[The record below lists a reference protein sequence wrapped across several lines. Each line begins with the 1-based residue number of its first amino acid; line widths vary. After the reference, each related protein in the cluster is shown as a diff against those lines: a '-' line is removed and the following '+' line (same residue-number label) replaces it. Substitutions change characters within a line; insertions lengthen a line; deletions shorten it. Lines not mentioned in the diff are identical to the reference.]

1 MKKIQVCDA
10 TIKVAVEEVKKDLSF
25 REKLAIAKALE
36 KAGVSAIELPLLSN
50 GKEDAVVYR
59 TIAETMQ
66 DVVVCAN
73 ATLVPQTVT
82 SAIECLKNAKAK
94 RLQISVPVSTAQME
108 YVYHLK
114 SAKMLDK
121 LTAIVKDAVA
131 SGIEVE
137 IVAKDATRAQAGF
150 VAEIAKM
157 AETEGVKIITLC
169 DDGGVYFPDEFVKLV
184 KEVKESANIKV
195 FVQPSNALQLAT
207 ATAIEVIKAGADGIK
222 TAIGASEYLSPDNFA
237 DVLRAKGD
245 DMQIETTLDVTAIH
259 KIVEEIKDISK
270 QVVSETN
277 ETHYASNVVLTA
289 DCELSDIVKE
299 VKTLGYELSQEDI
312 NKVYQE
318 LKRVAEKKGEIGERE
333 LEAII
338 ASTAM
343 QVPSTYHLVNYVVNS
358 GNIINATANVTLEKD
373 GEKLC
378 GVSLG
383 DGPIDAAFHAIEQ
396 IIGHHYELDDFSVQA
411 VTKGREAVGSAI
423 IRLRVDGQLYSG
435 TGVST
440 DIVGACIRAY
450 INTLNK
456 IVYEKK

>member
-10 TIKVAVEEVKKDLSF
+10 TIKVAMEELKKDLSF

-36 KAGVSAIELPLLSN
+36 KAGVSSVELPLLSN
-50 GKEDAVVYR
+50 CKEDAVVYR

-66 DVVVCAN
+66 EVVVSAN
-73 ATLVPQTVT
+73 ATLIPQTIS

-94 RLQISVPVSTAQME
+94 RLSISVPVSTAQME

-131 SGIEVE
+131 TGIEVE
-137 IVAKDATRAQAGF
+137 IVAKDASRAQAGF
-150 VAEIAKM
+150 VADIAKM
-157 AETEGVKIITLC
+157 AENEGVKIITLC
-169 DDGGVYFPDEFVKLV
+169 DDGGVYFPNEFAKLV
-184 KEVKESANIKV
+184 KEVKENANIKV

-207 ATAIEVIKAGADGIK
+207 ATAIEVIKAGADGIV
-222 TAIGASEYLSPDNFA
+222 TAIGAKDYLSPDNFA

-245 DMQIETTLDVTAIH
+245 EMQVETTLDITAIH
-259 KIVEEIKDISK
+259 KTVEEIKGIAK

-289 DCELSDIVKE
+289 DCDLSDIIKE
-299 VKTLGYELSQEDI
+299 IKALGYELSQEDT

-318 LKRVAEKKGEIGERE
+318 LKRVTEKKGEIGERE

-358 GNIINATANVTLEKD
+358 GNIINATATVTLEKD

-435 TGVST
+435 NGVST

-450 INTLNK
+450 VNTLNK
-456 IVYEKK
+456 IVYEEK

>member
-10 TIKVAVEEVKKDLSF
+10 TIKVAVEEIKKDLSF
-25 REKLAIAKALE
+25 REKLAISKALE
-36 KAGVSAIELPLLSN
+36 KAGVSVIELPLLSSA
-50 GKEDAVVYR
+50 KEDAVIYR

-66 DVVVCAN
+66 DTVVCAS
-73 ATLVPQTVT
+73 ATLVPQTIT
-82 SAIECLKNAKAK
+82 SALECLKNAKSK
-94 RLQISVPVSTAQME
+94 RLQICVPVSTAQME
-108 YVYHLK
+108 YIYHLK

-121 LTAIVKDAVA
+121 LTAVVKDAVA
-131 SGIEVE
+131 SNIEVE
-137 IVAKDATRAQAGF
+137 IALKDASRAQAGF
-150 VAEIAKM
+150 VVEIAKM
-157 AETEGVKIITLC
+157 AVKEGAKIITLC
-169 DDGGVYFPDEFVKLV
+169 DDGGVYFPDEFAKLV
-184 KEVKESANIKV
+184 KEVKENADIKV
-195 FVQPSNALQLAT
+195 FVQPSNALQLAS

-222 TAIGASEYLSPDNFA
+222 TAIGAKDYLSPDFFA

-245 DMQIETTLDVTAIH
+245 EMAIETTLDITAIH
-259 KIVEEIKDISK
+259 KTVEEIKGIAK

-277 ETHYASNVVLTA
+277 ETHYASGVVLTA
-289 DCELSDIVKE
+289 DCELSDVIKE
-299 VKTLGYELSQEDI
+299 INALGYELSQEDT

-318 LKRVAEKKGEIGERE
+318 LKRVVEKKGEIGERE

-358 GNIINATANVTLEKD
+358 GNIINATATVTLEKD

-435 TGVST
+435 NGVST

-456 IVYEKK
+456 IVYEEK